1 MGNIDREFFFNEVR
15 GRPFNGSL
23 LSKHVAGCNAI
34 IDYWEDEYSDKDD
47 RWLAYLLGTAFHET
61 AHTMQAIS
69 EYGGA
74 AYFNQRYGP
83 GTPVGRVLGN
93 TQPGDGNRFHGR
105 GFVQLT
111 GRANY
116 KDWKRRLG
124 IDIVANPDRV
134 LDEDIATRILL
145 EGSIKGT
152 FTGVKVGNYLS
163 GNKDDWFHC
172 RQVIN
177 RLDKA
182 QHIADLGKQFWGAIS
197 YTDDGQAG
205 QAKHRPILREGA
217 EGEDVRFLQRYLG
230 VSTDGEFGPMTE
242 HVVIAFQAD
251 KGLAADGVVGRKTWE
266 KLLEKTVIRDTVID
280 NDVTQDTPIPV
291 GDRPLVRFGSRSD
304 YVKEIQRLLDLSD
317 DGVFGPDTLDA
328 VMQFQADNSLQAD
341 GIVGSVT
348 WSALLNQS
356 A

>member
-15 GRPFNGSL
+15 KRPFGGSL
-23 LSKHVAGCNAI
+23 LPTHVTGCNAI
-34 IDYWEDEYSDKDD
+34 IDYWEEKYPDKSD
-47 RWLAYLLGTAFHET
+47 RWLAYLLGTTYHET
-61 AHTMQAIS
+61 AHTMEAIS

-74 AYFNQRYGP
+74 AYFNERYGP

-116 KDWKRRLG
+116 TDWKRRLG
-124 IDIVANPDRV
+124 VDIVSHPERV
-134 LDEDIATRILL
+134 LDQDIATRILM

-152 FTGVKVGNYLS
+152 FTGVKVGNYLTNS
-163 GNKDDWFHC
+163 KNDWYHC

-182 QHIADLGKQFWGAIS
+182 QHIANLGKQFWGAIS
-197 YTDDGQAG
+197 YTDEGQVG

-217 EGEDVRFLQRYLG
+217 DGEDVRFLQRYLG

-251 KGLAADGVVGRKTWE
+251 KGLSADGVVGRNTWT
-266 KLLEKTVIRDTVID
+266 KLLGKTAIRDTVID
-280 NDVTQDTPIPV
+280 SDVTEDTQIAV

-304 YVKEIQRLLDLSD
+304 YVKELQRLLELTD
-317 DGVFGPDTLDA
+317 DGVFGPNTLDT
-328 VMQFQADNSLQAD
+328 VMQFQADNNLQAD
-341 GIVGSVT
+341 GIVGAIT
-348 WSALLNQS
+348 WTALLNQ
-356 A
+356 